1 MHRAVLK
8 DSLRGKYAAQI
19 FINKKVRN
27 INVCYFCLLKI
38 NHLLTQAIPKIM
50 EINGYSDLMEKFRQM
65 VAENQS
71 LSARE
76 EESRQAIREKEE
88 EIARLK
94 QMVAQAGAVQ
104 STMDSKL
111 EEMQYL
117 QDYMGEMKQLM
128 AGVSIQGIANPMA
141 EQNSDAAAELE
152 EMKELNTYHQ
162 IQLKDLKEQVKALK
176 ARNEELEQKAARAAE
191 LESLLANAIEEK
203 NEWKSFIMN
212 KG

>member
-1 MHRAVLK
+1 MLP
-8 DSLRGKYAAQI
+8 QI